1 MISSKY
7 WVPAATLFHNS
18 LVFHGFYFHCKRA
31 DELCLEPTVIV
42 QISSAALRISLG
54 EEKAKE

>member
-7 WVPAATLFHNS
+7 WVSAGTLFHNS
-18 LVFHGFYFHCKRA
+18 LVFQEFYFHCKRA
-31 DELCLEPTVIV
+31 DELCLEATAIV

-54 EEKAKE
+54 GEKAKE

>member
-7 WVPAATLFHNS
+7 WVSAATLFQNS
-18 LVFHGFYFHCKRA
+18 LVFQGFYFHCKRA
-31 DELCLEPTVIV
+31 DELCLEPTAIV

-54 EEKAKE
+54 GEKAKE